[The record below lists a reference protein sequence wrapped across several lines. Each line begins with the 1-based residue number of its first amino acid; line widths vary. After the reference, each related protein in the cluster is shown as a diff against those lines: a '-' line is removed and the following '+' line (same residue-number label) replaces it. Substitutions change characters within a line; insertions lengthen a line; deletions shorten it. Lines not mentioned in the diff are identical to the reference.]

1 MRIAAPAIIGLAAV
15 LVLFLV
21 AITIIGNVDT
31 IPVPPRA
38 LKDL

>member
-31 IPVPPRA
+31 IPVPPPA